1 MRVVL
6 TLLKVV
12 VVGMTA
18 LEEVGVVIFLLEAMV
33 VLKVVAVAMTVLEEV
48 VVVSVTFLEEVV
60 VPEEVVANVSVVAV
74 VAVVAGIECEKAN
87 DGVEKDSQMGLN
99 RTGLH

>member
-74 VAVVAGIECEKAN
+74 VAGIECEKAN